1 MDCASGDSYAIA
13 MRLVEDP
20 AAASWLDQVGGEGE
34 DFEWDVGNRAK
45 LEKHQVD
52 QDDVMSMFRSPIV
65 FAGRIIEPAHV
76 EPRWLVLGK
85 SERGRKLA
93 LILTRRGERLRPVS
107 CRPMRR
113 NERKVYEEANREKD
127 KVGSS

>member
-1 MDCASGDSYAIA
+1 

-20 AAASWLDQVGGEGE
+20 AAASWLDQLGGEAQ
-34 DFEWDVGNRAK
+34 DFEWDVGNRPK

-52 QDDVMSMFRSPIV
+52 QDDVVSMFRSSIV
-65 FAGRIIEPAHV
+65 FAGRIIEPVHD

-107 CRPMRR
+107 CRLMRR
-113 NERKVYEEANREKD
+113 NERKVHEEATREKD

>member
-1 MDCASGDSYAIA
+1 

-20 AAASWLDQVGGEGE
+20 ATASWLDQFGGEDQ
-34 DFEWDVGNRAK
+34 DFDWDAGNRSK
-45 LEKHQVD
+45 LTKHRVEQN
-52 QDDVMSMFRSPIV
+52 DVVSMFRSPIV
-65 FAGRIIEPAHV
+65 FAGRIVEPAHD
-76 EPRWLVLGK
+76 EPRWLVLGR

-93 LILTRRGERLRPVS
+93 LILTRRDERVRPVS

-113 NERKVYEEANREKD
+113 NERKIYEEAIAEEV

>member
-1 MDCASGDSYAIA
+1 

-20 AAASWLDQVGGEGE
+20 AAASWLDQLGGEAQ
-34 DFEWDVGNRAK
+34 DFEWDVGNRPK

-52 QDDVMSMFRSPIV
+52 QDDVVSMFRSPIV
-65 FAGRIIEPAHV
+65 FAGRIIEPAHD
-76 EPRWLVLGK
+76 EPRW
-85 SERGRKLA
+85 S
-93 LILTRRGERLRPVS
+93 ERLRPVS

-113 NERKVYEEANREKD
+113 NERKVHEEATREKD

>member
-1 MDCASGDSYAIA
+1 

-20 AAASWLDQVGGEGE
+20 AAASWLDQLGGEAE
-34 DFEWDVGNRAK
+34 DFEWDAGNRAK
-45 LEKHQVD
+45 LEKHQVN
-52 QDDVMSMFRSPIV
+52 QDDVVSMFRSPIV
-65 FAGRIIEPAHV
+65 FAGRIIEPAHD
-76 EPRWLVLGK
+76 ESRWLVLGK
-85 SERGRKLA
+85 SERGRKLT

-113 NERKVYEEANREKD
+113 NERKVYEEAIREKG

>member
-20 AAASWLDQVGGEGE
+20 AAASWLDQLGGAAE
-34 DFEWDVGNRAK
+34 DFEWDVGNRPK
-45 LEKHQVD
+45 LEKHHVD

-65 FAGRIIEPAHV
+65 FAGRIIEPAHN
-76 EPRWLVLGK
+76 EPRWPVLGK
-85 SERGRKLA
+85 SHGDRKLA

-113 NERKVYEEANREKD
+113 NERKVYE
-127 KVGSS
+127 